1 MAENN
6 PNKVIRIA
14 LVGQPNVGK
23 SLLINALC
31 HSSMKV
37 GNFTGVTVEK
47 AEAYTT
53 HQGWT
58 LRFIDLPGTYSLYGY
73 SEEEK
78 ITKNFVE
85 SGGDYDLIVNVADS
99 TNLERNLLLSAQLLE
114 MQKKMILALNMSDEA
129 RNEGVKINA
138 KALSEL
144 LGIPSVQVSAH
155 TKENLESLLDC
166 IVETYQK
173 EKTPNKRIYSNAIE
187 TEILRLEEFI
197 QSKKDASIE
206 SLNLSARQIA
216 ILLLKQEEKTF
227 AILHEKPIW
236 LELSQKLQE
245 SLNNLYTIYDTP
257 SNKEIFLEDS
267 NAFVQGLVTEIIRYE
282 TKKKQN
288 YTQSID
294 KILINKY
301 AGIPIFLFFMW
312 ALFQLTFTLG
322 ALPMD
327 MIEDFFGWLGDLV
340 KDNVESEA
348 LASLLADGILG
359 GVGAVILFLPNIV
372 ILFFGIALLE
382 TTGYMSRVA
391 FLLDG
396 FFHKF
401 GLHGKSFIPLVS
413 GFGCSVPAFMA
424 TRTLKS
430 RKDRLLTLFIINFM
444 SCGARLPVYVLF
456 VGAFF
461 PTQQAGNWLF
471 GIYILGALLGLV
483 AAKILRITA
492 FKGPDEPF
500 VMEMPKYRMPN
511 WRLVWFAIY
520 TKAKMYLKK
529 AGTFILAVS
538 ILIWF
543 ASSYPAQEETKATY
557 ETKIEQALDGEE
569 KEKLEFALEERL
581 IENSYLGMTGK
592 LIEPI
597 FAPMD
602 FDWRMSVALLSGLA
616 AKEVVISTMGVLY
629 SLGGEVDEESE
640 TLMEVISNAIPLQ
653 AAIAFVLFVMIYNPC
668 LAASVVFGKEA
679 GGFKY
684 VVYLFLFTSVCAYF
698 VALVGYILAGL
709 ILN

>member
-1 MAENN
+1 
-6 PNKVIRIA
+6 
-14 LVGQPNVGK
+14 
-23 SLLINALC
+23 
-31 HSSMKV
+31 
-37 GNFTGVTVEK
+37 
-47 AEAYTT
+47 
-53 HQGWT
+53 
-58 LRFIDLPGTYSLYGY
+58 
-73 SEEEK
+73 
-78 ITKNFVE
+78 
-85 SGGDYDLIVNVADS
+85 
-99 TNLERNLLLSAQLLE
+99 
-114 MQKKMILALNMSDEA
+114 
-129 RNEGVKINA
+129 
-138 KALSEL
+138 
-144 LGIPSVQVSAH
+144 
-155 TKENLESLLDC
+155 
-166 IVETYQK
+166 
-173 EKTPNKRIYSNAIE
+173 
-187 TEILRLEEFI
+187 
-197 QSKKDASIE
+197 
-206 SLNLSARQIA
+206 
-216 ILLLKQEEKTF
+216 
-227 AILHEKPIW
+227 
-236 LELSQKLQE
+236 
-245 SLNNLYTIYDTP
+245 TP
-257 SNKEIFLEDS
+257 SNKEIFLEDL
-267 NAFVQGLVTEIIRYE
+267 NAFVQGLITETVHYE
-282 TKKKQN
+282 GKEKQG
-288 YTQSID
+288 YTHSID

-312 ALFQLTFTLG
+312 VLFQLTFTLG

-327 MIEDFFGWLGDLV
+327 LIDSFFGWLGESI
-340 KDNVESEA
+340 KEKIESES
-348 LASLLADGILG
+348 LASLLADGIIG
-359 GVGAVILFLPNIV
+359 GVGAVVLFLPNIV

-401 GLHGKSFIPLVS
+401 GLHGKSFIPLVT

-461 PTQQAGNWLF
+461 PAQQAGNWLF

-483 AAKILRITA
+483 MAKILRLTA

-529 AGTFILAVS
+529 AGTFILAASV
-538 ILIWF
+538 LIWF
-543 ASSYPAQEETKATY
+543 ASFYPIQEETKEVY
-557 ETKIEQALDGEE
+557 ESKMEQVLNEEE
-569 KEKLEFALEERL
+569 KEKLAFALEESL

-592 LIEPI
+592 LIEPV
-597 FAPMD
+597 FAPLD

-640 TLMEVISNAIPLQ
+640 NLMQVIKRAIPLQ
-653 AAIAFVLFVMIYNPC
+653 TAIAFILFVMIYNPC
-668 LAASVVFGKEA
+668 LAATVVFGKEA

-684 VVYLFLFTSVCAYF
+684 IVFLFVMTTICAYI
-698 VALVGYILAGL
+698 VAWIGSMLASA

>member
-1 MAENN
+1 MGET
-6 PNKVIRIA
+6 KRIKIA

-31 HSSMKV
+31 HSTMKV
-37 GNFTGVTVEK
+37 GNFPGVTVEK
-47 AEAYTT
+47 AEASTWHKGYVL
-53 HQGWT
+53 Q
-58 LRFIDLPGTYSLYGY
+58 IVDLPGTYSLYGY

-78 ITKNFVE
+78 ITKHFVE
-85 SGGDYDLIVNVADS
+85 SNDYDLIVNVADS

-114 MQKKMILALNMSDEA
+114 MQKKMVLVLNMSDEA
-129 RNEGVKINA
+129 RKEGIKIETES
-138 KALSEL
+138 LSEL

-155 TKENLESLLDC
+155 TKENLESLLDV
-166 IVETYQK
+166 IVATY
-173 EKTPNKRIYSNAIE
+173 EKGQNANKRIYSNAIE
-187 TEILRLEEFI
+187 TEILHLEEFI
-197 QSKKDASIE
+197 KSKKDASIE
-206 SLNLSARQIA
+206 SLGLSARQIA

-227 AILHEKPIW
+227 QILHEKPIW
-236 LELSQKLQE
+236 MELSKKLQD

-257 SNKEIFLEDS
+257 SNKEIFLEDL
-267 NAFVQGLVTEIIRYE
+267 NAFVQGLITETVHYE
-282 TKKKQN
+282 GKEKQG
-288 YTQSID
+288 YTHSID

-327 MIEDFFGWLGDLV
+327 LIESFFGWLGELI
-340 KDNVESEA
+340 KDNIESES
-348 LASLLADGILG
+348 LASLLADGIVG
-359 GVGAVILFLPNIV
+359 GVGAVVLFLPNIV

-401 GLHGKSFIPLVS
+401 GLHGKSFIPLVT

-483 AAKILRITA
+483 MAKILRLIA

-529 AGTFILAVS
+529 AGTFILAAS

-543 ASSYPAQEETKATY
+543 ASSYPVQEETKEVY
-557 ETKIEQALDGEE
+557 ESKIEQALNE
-569 KEKLEFALEERL
+569 KEKEKFAFELEESL

-592 LIEPI
+592 LIEPV
-597 FAPMD
+597 FAPLN

-629 SLGGEVDEESE
+629 SLGGEVNEESE
-640 TLMEVISNAIPLQ
+640 NLMQVIKGAIPLQ
-653 AAIAFVLFVMIYNPC
+653 TAIAFILFVMIYNPC
-668 LAASVVFGKEA
+668 LAATVVFGKEA

-684 VVYLFLFTSVCAYF
+684 IVFLFVMTTICAYV
-698 VALVGYILAGL
+698 VAWIGSMLASAILT
-709 ILN
+709 

>member
-1 MAENN
+1 MAET
-6 PNKVIRIA
+6 KQIRIA

-31 HSSMKV
+31 HSTMKV
-37 GNFTGVTVEK
+37 GNFPGVTVEK
-47 AEAYTT
+47 AEASTSYKGYVL
-53 HQGWT
+53 Q
-58 LRFIDLPGTYSLYGY
+58 IVDLPGTYSLYGY

-78 ITKNFVE
+78 ITKHFVE
-85 SGGDYDLIVNVADS
+85 SNDYDLIVNVADS

-114 MQKKMILALNMSDEA
+114 MQKKMVLVLNMSDEA
-129 RNEGVKINA
+129 RKEGIKI
-138 KALSEL
+138 KTESLSEL

-155 TKENLESLLDC
+155 TKENLESLLDV
-166 IVETYQK
+166 IVATY
-173 EKTPNKRIYSNAIE
+173 EKGQNANKRIYSNAIE
-187 TEILRLEEFI
+187 TEILHLEEFI
-197 QSKKDASIE
+197 KNKKDVSIE
-206 SLNLSARQIA
+206 SLGLSARQIA

-227 AILHEKPIW
+227 QILHKKPIW
-236 LELSQKLQE
+236 MELSKKLQD

-257 SNKEIFLEDS
+257 SNKEIFLEDL
-267 NAFVQGLVTEIIRYE
+267 NAFVQGLITETVHYE
-282 TKKKQN
+282 GKEKQG
-288 YTQSID
+288 YTHSID

-312 ALFQLTFTLG
+312 VLFQLTFTLG

-327 MIEDFFGWLGDLV
+327 LIDSFFGWLGESI
-340 KDNVESEA
+340 KEKIESES
-348 LASLLADGILG
+348 LASLLADGIIG
-359 GVGAVILFLPNIV
+359 GVGAVVLFFPNIV

-401 GLHGKSFIPLVS
+401 GLHGKSFIPLVT

-461 PTQQAGNWLF
+461 PAQQAGNWLF

-483 AAKILRITA
+483 MAKILRLTA

-529 AGTFILAVS
+529 AGTFILAASV
-538 ILIWF
+538 LIWF
-543 ASSYPAQEETKATY
+543 ASFYPIQEETKEVY
-557 ETKIEQALDGEE
+557 ESKMEQVLNEEE
-569 KEKLEFALEERL
+569 KEKLAFALEESL

-592 LIEPI
+592 LIEPV
-597 FAPMD
+597 FAPLD

-640 TLMEVISNAIPLQ
+640 NLMQVIKRAIPLQ
-653 AAIAFVLFVMIYNPC
+653 TAIAFILFVMIYNPC
-668 LAASVVFGKEA
+668 LAATVVFGKEA

-684 VVYLFLFTSVCAYF
+684 IVFLFVMTTICAYI
-698 VALVGYILAGL
+698 VAWIGSMLASA

>member
-1 MAENN
+1 MDET
-6 PNKVIRIA
+6 KRIKIA

-31 HSSMKV
+31 HSTMKV
-37 GNFTGVTVEK
+37 GNFPGVTVEK
-47 AEAYTT
+47 AEASTWHKGYVL
-53 HQGWT
+53 Q
-58 LRFIDLPGTYSLYGY
+58 IVDLPGTYSLYGY

-78 ITKNFVE
+78 ITKHFVE
-85 SGGDYDLIVNVADS
+85 SNDYDLIVNVADS

-114 MQKKMILALNMSDEA
+114 MQKKMVLVLNMSDEA
-129 RNEGVKINA
+129 RKEGIKIETES
-138 KALSEL
+138 LSEL

-155 TKENLESLLDC
+155 TKENLESLLDV
-166 IVETYQK
+166 IVATY
-173 EKTPNKRIYSNAIE
+173 EKGQNANKRIYSNAIE
-187 TEILRLEEFI
+187 TEILHLEEFLK
-197 QSKKDASIE
+197 SKKDASIE
-206 SLNLSARQIA
+206 SLGLSARQIA

-227 AILHEKPIW
+227 QILHEKPIW
-236 LELSQKLQE
+236 MELSKKLQD

-257 SNKEIFLEDS
+257 SNKEIFLEDL
-267 NAFVQGLVTEIIRYE
+267 NAFVQGLITETVHYE
-282 TKKKQN
+282 GKEKQG
-288 YTQSID
+288 YTHSID

-327 MIEDFFGWLGDLV
+327 LIESFFGWLGELI
-340 KDNVESEA
+340 KDNIESES
-348 LASLLADGILG
+348 LASLLADGIVG
-359 GVGAVILFLPNIV
+359 GVGAVVLFLPNIV

-401 GLHGKSFIPLVS
+401 GLHGKSFIPLVT

-483 AAKILRITA
+483 MAKILRLIA

-529 AGTFILAVS
+529 AGTFILAAS

-543 ASSYPAQEETKATY
+543 ASSYPVQEETKEVY
-557 ETKIEQALDGEE
+557 ESKIEQALNE
-569 KEKLEFALEERL
+569 KEKEKFAFELEESL

-592 LIEPI
+592 LIEPV
-597 FAPMD
+597 FAPLN

-629 SLGGEVDEESE
+629 SLGGEVNEESE
-640 TLMEVISNAIPLQ
+640 NLMQVIKGAIPLQ
-653 AAIAFVLFVMIYNPC
+653 TAVAFILFVMIYNPC
-668 LAASVVFGKEA
+668 LAATVVFGKEA

-684 VVYLFLFTSVCAYF
+684 IVFLFVMTTICAYV
-698 VALVGYILAGL
+698 VAWIGSMLASAILT
-709 ILN
+709 

>member
-1 MAENN
+1 MAET
-6 PNKVIRIA
+6 KQIRIA

-31 HSSMKV
+31 HSTMKV
-37 GNFTGVTVEK
+37 GNFPGVTVEK
-47 AEAYTT
+47 AEASTSYKGYVL
-53 HQGWT
+53 Q
-58 LRFIDLPGTYSLYGY
+58 IVDLPGTYSLYGY

-78 ITKNFVE
+78 ITKHFVE
-85 SGGDYDLIVNVADS
+85 SNDYDLIVNVADS

-114 MQKKMILALNMSDEA
+114 MQKKMVLVLNMSDEA
-129 RNEGVKINA
+129 RKEGIKI
-138 KALSEL
+138 KTESLSEL

-155 TKENLESLLDC
+155 TKENLESLLDV
-166 IVETYQK
+166 IVATY
-173 EKTPNKRIYSNAIE
+173 EKGQNANKRIYSNAIE
-187 TEILRLEEFI
+187 TEILHLEEFI
-197 QSKKDASIE
+197 KNKKDVSIE
-206 SLNLSARQIA
+206 SLGLSARQIA

-227 AILHEKPIW
+227 QILHKKPIW
-236 LELSQKLQE
+236 MELSKKLQD

-257 SNKEIFLEDS
+257 SNKEIFLEDL
-267 NAFVQGLVTEIIRYE
+267 NAFVQGLITETVHYE
-282 TKKKQN
+282 GKEKQG
-288 YTQSID
+288 YTHSID

-312 ALFQLTFTLG
+312 VLFQLTFTLG

-327 MIEDFFGWLGDLV
+327 LIDSFFGWLGESI
-340 KDNVESEA
+340 KEKIESES
-348 LASLLADGILG
+348 LASLLADGIIG
-359 GVGAVILFLPNIV
+359 GVGAVVLFLPNIV

-401 GLHGKSFIPLVS
+401 GLHGKSFIPLVT

-461 PTQQAGNWLF
+461 PAQQAGNWLF

-483 AAKILRITA
+483 MAKILRLTA

-529 AGTFILAVS
+529 AGTFILAASV
-538 ILIWF
+538 LIWF
-543 ASSYPAQEETKATY
+543 ASFYPIQEETKEVY
-557 ETKIEQALDGEE
+557 ESKMEQVLNEEE
-569 KEKLEFALEERL
+569 KEKLAFALEESL

-592 LIEPI
+592 LIEPV
-597 FAPMD
+597 FAPLD

-640 TLMEVISNAIPLQ
+640 NLMQVIKRAIPLQ
-653 AAIAFVLFVMIYNPC
+653 TAIAFILFVMIYNPC
-668 LAASVVFGKEA
+668 LAATVVFGKEA

-684 VVYLFLFTSVCAYF
+684 IVFLFVMTTICAYI
-698 VALVGYILAGL
+698 VAWIGSMLASA

>member
-1 MAENN
+1 MAET
-6 PNKVIRIA
+6 KQIRIA

-31 HSSMKV
+31 HSTMKV
-37 GNFTGVTVEK
+37 GNFPGVTVEK
-47 AEAYTT
+47 AEASTSYKGYVL
-53 HQGWT
+53 Q
-58 LRFIDLPGTYSLYGY
+58 IVDLPGTYSLYGY

-78 ITKNFVE
+78 ITKHFVE
-85 SGGDYDLIVNVADS
+85 SNDYDLIVNVADS

-114 MQKKMILALNMSDEA
+114 MQKKMVLVLNMSDEA
-129 RNEGVKINA
+129 RKEGIKI
-138 KALSEL
+138 KTESLSEL

-155 TKENLESLLDC
+155 TKENLESLLDV
-166 IVETYQK
+166 IVATY
-173 EKTPNKRIYSNAIE
+173 EKGQNANKRIYSNAIE
-187 TEILRLEEFI
+187 TEILHLEEFI
-197 QSKKDASIE
+197 KNKKDVSIE
-206 SLNLSARQIA
+206 SLGLSARQIA

-227 AILHEKPIW
+227 QILHKKPIW
-236 LELSQKLQE
+236 MELSKKLQD

-257 SNKEIFLEDS
+257 SNKEIFLEDL
-267 NAFVQGLVTEIIRYE
+267 NAFVQGLITETVHYE
-282 TKKKQN
+282 GKEKQG
-288 YTQSID
+288 YTHSID

-312 ALFQLTFTLG
+312 VLFQLTFTLG

-327 MIEDFFGWLGDLV
+327 LIDSFFGWLGESI
-340 KDNVESEA
+340 KENIESES
-348 LASLLADGILG
+348 LASLLADGIIG
-359 GVGAVILFLPNIV
+359 GVGAVVLFLPNIV

-401 GLHGKSFIPLVS
+401 GLHGKSFIPLVT

-461 PTQQAGNWLF
+461 PAQQAGNWLF

-483 AAKILRITA
+483 MAKILRLTA

-529 AGTFILAVS
+529 AGTFILAASV
-538 ILIWF
+538 LIWF
-543 ASSYPAQEETKATY
+543 ASSYPVQEETKEVY
-557 ETKIEQALDGEE
+557 ESKMEQVLNEEE
-569 KEKLEFALEERL
+569 KEKLAFALEESL

-592 LIEPI
+592 LIEPV
-597 FAPMD
+597 FAPLN

-640 TLMEVISNAIPLQ
+640 NLMQVIKRAIPLQ
-653 AAIAFVLFVMIYNPC
+653 TAIAFILFVMIYNPC
-668 LAASVVFGKEA
+668 LAATVVFGKEA

-684 VVYLFLFTSVCAYF
+684 IVFLFVMTTICAYI
-698 VALVGYILAGL
+698 VAWIGSMLASA

>member
-1 MAENN
+1 MAET
-6 PNKVIRIA
+6 KQIRIA

-31 HSSMKV
+31 HSTMKV
-37 GNFTGVTVEK
+37 GNFPGVTVEK
-47 AEAYTT
+47 AEASTSYKGYVL
-53 HQGWT
+53 Q
-58 LRFIDLPGTYSLYGY
+58 IVDLPGTYSLYGY

-78 ITKNFVE
+78 ITKHFVE
-85 SGGDYDLIVNVADS
+85 SNDYDLIVNVADS

-114 MQKKMILALNMSDEA
+114 MQKKMVLVLNMSDEA
-129 RNEGVKINA
+129 RKEGIKI
-138 KALSEL
+138 KTESLSEL

-155 TKENLESLLDC
+155 TKENLESLLDV
-166 IVETYQK
+166 IVATY
-173 EKTPNKRIYSNAIE
+173 EKGQNANKRIYSNAIE
-187 TEILRLEEFI
+187 TEILHLEEFI
-197 QSKKDASIE
+197 KNKKDVSIE
-206 SLNLSARQIA
+206 SLGLSARQIA

-227 AILHEKPIW
+227 QILHKKPIW
-236 LELSQKLQE
+236 MELSKKLQD

-257 SNKEIFLEDS
+257 SNKEIFLEDL
-267 NAFVQGLVTEIIRYE
+267 NAFVQGLITETVHYE
-282 TKKKQN
+282 GKEKQG
-288 YTQSID
+288 YTHSID

-312 ALFQLTFTLG
+312 VLFQLTFTLG

-327 MIEDFFGWLGDLV
+327 LIDSFFGWLGESI
-340 KDNVESEA
+340 KEKIESES
-348 LASLLADGILG
+348 LASLLADGIIG
-359 GVGAVILFLPNIV
+359 GVGAVVLFLPNIV

-401 GLHGKSFIPLVS
+401 GLHGKSFIPLVT

-461 PTQQAGNWLF
+461 PAQQAGNWLF

-483 AAKILRITA
+483 MAKILRLTA

-529 AGTFILAVS
+529 AGTFILAASV
-538 ILIWF
+538 LIWF
-543 ASSYPAQEETKATY
+543 ASSYPVQEETKEVY
-557 ETKIEQALDGEE
+557 ESKMEQVLNEEE
-569 KEKLEFALEERL
+569 KEKLAFALEESL

-592 LIEPI
+592 LIEPV
-597 FAPMD
+597 FAPLD

-640 TLMEVISNAIPLQ
+640 NLMQVIKRAIPLQ
-653 AAIAFVLFVMIYNPC
+653 TAIAFILFVMIYNPC
-668 LAASVVFGKEA
+668 LAATVVFGKEA

-684 VVYLFLFTSVCAYF
+684 IVFLFVMTTICAYI
-698 VALVGYILAGL
+698 VAWIGSMLASA